1 MPTLSIKTAAIKTLA
16 IKTLVSITFFIGL
29 FVMKSSLAGNLFN
42 ASGDEDFLQ
51 ARAAYNKKNA
61 IALSDYVQQLQNQH
75 YILAPYADYWLM
87 LLNLEETDN
96 QTLTNFLNTYSE
108 YPFADRLR
116 GEYLKKLAKNED
128 WESFSG
134 EIANYQLEDAAV
146 ACYAAESSAILGDVS
161 VLEGAKSLWL
171 QAKEQPNNCASLYDR
186 MQASGALTE
195 EDIWARFRLSLA
207 DNRMTLAKA
216 VAKRSKS
223 FEPGQNK
230 LIDDA
235 YASPSAV
242 LVKKTISFK
251 TRFGRELNLFAL
263 NRIAKIDSQQAL
275 SAFNKVADLLQPQD
289 KSYFYGR
296 LALHAAQRHEPQ
308 ALQWFKLAAGS
319 ELGNTE
325 LNKDQLAWFV
335 RSALREKNWTQVIN
349 AVSRMQ
355 PDQLQEGA
363 WRYWKARALKAKNQ
377 TLEAN
382 TLFAKLSTERHFYG
396 WLAQEELE
404 GFISAPLST
413 YKVTDA
419 EVAEIADTPAF
430 QRAEA
435 LQRLDLRWE
444 AKSEWVQ
451 ATKDFDDKQLLAA
464 AEFAARKKW
473 YDLAIL
479 TADKTTETHNFAQRY
494 PTPYRDLM
502 LSAAGEQDVDE
513 AWVYGITR
521 QESRFMH
528 YAKSGVGAS
537 GLMQLMPATAKW
549 AASRAGISNY
559 NNSMIHEL
567 DTNIAL
573 GTYYMSYTK
582 DLMNGQE
589 VMATAAYNAGPNRAK
604 KWMAATPLEGAIY
617 AETIPFSETRLYVQ
631 KVMANAHIYAHQLG
645 LKPMTLKQ
653 RLGVIPGNMAIANA
667 ELLNNGSITAE
678 PLPIE
683 PTLESTIESKPSVTS
698 ESTTGATSGTVE

>member
-1 MPTLSIKTAAIKTLA
+1 MPNISIKNLVFMAF
-16 IKTLVSITFFIGL
+16 LVSFFSI
-29 FVMKSSLAGNLFN
+29 KSSFAGSLFN
-42 ASGDEDFLQ
+42 TSGDDEFLQ
-51 ARAAYNKKNA
+51 ARAAYDKKNA

-87 LLNLEETDN
+87 LLNLEDADN
-96 QTLTNFLNTYSE
+96 QTVTEFINTYNE

-116 GEYLKKLAKNED
+116 GEYLKKLAKNAE

-134 EIANYQLEDAAV
+134 EIANYQLEDPAV

-171 QAKEQPNNCASLYDR
+171 QAKEQAANCASLYDR

-195 EDIWARFRLSLA
+195 DDIWARFRLSLA
-207 DNRMTLAKA
+207 DNRITLAKA
-216 VAKRSKS
+216 VVKRSKF
-223 FEPGQNK
+223 FELNQYK
-230 LIDDA
+230 LIDNA
-235 YASPSAV
+235 YTNPSAV
-242 LVKKTISFK
+242 LAKKSNLIK
-251 TRFGRELNLFAL
+251 NRFGRELNLFAL
-263 NRIAKIDSQQAL
+263 NRIAKTNPQQAL
-275 SAFNKVADLLQPQD
+275 SAFNQVSYLFTPED
-289 KSYFYGR
+289 KTYFYGR
-296 LALHAAQRHEPQ
+296 LALQAAQRHEPQ
-308 ALQWFKLAAGS
+308 AMQWFKLAAGA
-319 ELGNTE
+319 ELNKTQ

-335 RSALREKNWTQVIN
+335 RSALREKNWLLVMN
-349 AVSRMQ
+349 AIAKM
-355 PDQLQEGA
+355 PADQAQEAA

-382 TLFAKLSTERHFYG
+382 ILFAKLSTERHFYG

-404 GFISAPLST
+404 GFITAPLST
-413 YKVTDA
+413 YKVTNA
-419 EVAEIADTPAF
+419 EVTEIANTPAF
-430 QRAEA
+430 VRAEA
-435 LQRLDLRWE
+435 LQRLDFRLE

-479 TADKTTETHNFAQRY
+479 TADKTTETHDFAQRY

-502 LSAAGEQDVDE
+502 QSAAGEQNVDV

-559 NNSMIHEL
+559 RSSMIREL

-617 AETIPFSETRLYVQ
+617 AESIPFTETRLYVQ

-645 LKPMTLKQ
+645 LKPITLKQ
-653 RLGVIPGNMAIANA
+653 RLGMIPGNRAITNV
-667 ELLNNGSITAE
+667 ELLNNGSITAV
-678 PLPIE
+678 PLPTE
-683 PTLESTIESKPSVTS
+683 VLPTEALPETLIDLNSSVLPITTS
-698 ESTTGATSGTVE
+698 SSVE